1 MNRDDTPFSIVET
14 KTLDCQFG
22 PRYYKEAPPK
32 SSRVKVQGSRKIG
45 CHAHI
50 VIKEC
55 VLYPQYRVVHDEKKF
70 AIRTLKKRLMKELKQ
85 QLDRGASSVQ
95 TITAYFVTLPTEDA
109 HHGHPTGEEL
119 QDFHKG

>member
-14 KTLDCQFG
+14 KTLDCLFG

-70 AIRTLKKRLMKELKQ
+70 AIRT
-85 QLDRGASSVQ
+85 DRDASSVQ